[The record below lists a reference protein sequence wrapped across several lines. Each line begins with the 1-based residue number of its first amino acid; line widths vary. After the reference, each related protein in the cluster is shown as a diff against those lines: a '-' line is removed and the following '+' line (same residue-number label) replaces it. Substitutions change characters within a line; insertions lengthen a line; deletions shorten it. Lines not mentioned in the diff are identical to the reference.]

1 MKAGTKIVKGLKAFI
16 DGLSDEAAII
26 IRAISPYIIIQLL
39 YYMALFVE
47 EYKKS
52 PSYAVYYYSDI
63 FSGIFMSIFVLVI
76 GAFFIDTYI
85 KRISSAD

>member
-1 MKAGTKIVKGLKAFI
+1 MKSEKKVIKALNAFMHS
-16 DGLSDEAAII
+16 LSDEAYII

-63 FSGIFMSIFVLVI
+63 FSNIFMSLFILVI
-76 GAFFIDTYI
+76 GAFFIDAYI